1 MSPSRGRRFA
11 EWVMGRGLMA
21 SAVLLLFAVMSASF
35 LNVPWP
41 MPPAECDGELC
52 EIEVTEGPPPPSPP
66 LPEEQSL
73 TKSLFGSYVILVV
86 LSALVLAACMIGG
99 VYLAKMEEGGPP

>member
-1 MSPSRGRRFA
+1 MSPSRGDRFA
-11 EWVMGRGLMA
+11 RWVLGRGLMLV
-21 SAVLLLFAVMSASF
+21 AVLLLMAVMSASF

-41 MPPAECDGELC
+41 TPPAECGGELC
-52 EIEVTEGPPPPSPP
+52 EIETDRDSLV
-66 LPEEQSL
+66 PEAQHL

-99 VYLAKMEEGGPP
+99 VYLAKMEVGAPPP

>member
-1 MSPSRGRRFA
+1 MSPSKGDRFA
-11 EWVMGRGLMA
+11 RWVLGRGLMLV
-21 SAVLLLFAVMSASF
+21 AVLLLMAVMSASF

-41 MPPAECDGELC
+41 TPPAECGGELC
-52 EIEVTEGPPPPSPP
+52 EIETDRDSLV
-66 LPEEQSL
+66 PEAQHL

-99 VYLAKMEEGGPP
+99 VYLAKMEGGAPPP

>member
-1 MSPSRGRRFA
+1 MA
-11 EWVMGRGLMA
+11 VALLM
-21 SAVLLLFAVMSASF
+21 AVMSASF
-35 LNVPWP
+35 LNVPWLT
-41 MPPAECDGELC
+41 PPAACGGELC

-99 VYLAKMEEGGPP
+99 VYLAKTEGGPRP

>member
-1 MSPSRGRRFA
+1 MIPSRGDRFVR
-11 EWVMGRGLMA
+11 WMLGRGLMLVA
-21 SAVLLLFAVMSASF
+21 VVLLMVVMSASF

-41 MPPAECDGELC
+41 TPPAECGGELC
-52 EIEVTEGPPPPSPP
+52 EIETEVDAPV
-66 LPEEQSL
+66 PEGQHL

-99 VYLAKMEEGGPP
+99 VYLAKMEGGAPPP

>member
-1 MSPSRGRRFA
+1 
-11 EWVMGRGLMA
+11 MA

-41 MPPAECDGELC
+41 TPPAECDGELC
-52 EIEVTEGPPPPSPP
+52 EIETDRESPVTET
-66 LPEEQSL
+66 QHL

-99 VYLAKMEEGGPP
+99 VYLAKMEGGGPPP